1 MCYASRAPMD
11 YREYQPPSGLQQAV
25 HCLWTLEGDA
35 AELGAAL
42 QPVLPDG
49 RPELI
54 LHLGDPFE
62 RVGPDGRVQ
71 RQASILY
78 AGQLTGQLL
87 LRPTGRIAVAGLRFR
102 PFGAAAALKAP
113 QNELAGLTSPVFDLS
128 KPLGTLLQSIRD
140 ATDSPRHAIELLV
153 SRVGPPLLGASVDPR
168 LRAVVDVI
176 DQKGGLVTV
185 DALATVA
192 CMTRRHLE
200 RRFLATVG
208 VPPKRLARITR
219 FQRALSVFDQLD
231 EPGRGVRTAV
241 ECGYA
246 DQAHFIRDFS
256 SLAGCP
262 PGEHL
267 LRRGELTGFFSERH
281 SPAQPDQ

>member
-1 MCYASRAPMD
+1 MD
-11 YREYQPPSGLQQAV
+11 YREYQPPPELQHAV
-25 HCLWTLEGDA
+25 HCLWTLAGDA
-35 AELGAAL
+35 AELDAAP

-54 LHLGDPFE
+54 LHLGDPFQ
-62 RVGPDGRVQ
+62 RVEDDSRID
-71 RQASILY
+71 RQAAILY
-78 AGQLTGQLL
+78 AGQLTSQLV

-102 PFGAAAALKAP
+102 PYGAAAAFGVP
-113 QNELAGLTSPVFDLS
+113 QNHLTGRTIPLSDLS
-128 KPLGTLLQSIRD
+128 KTLGALLQSIRD
-140 ATDSPRHAIELLV
+140 ETDSPLRAVQLLV
-153 SRVGPPLLGASVDPR
+153 TRAGPVLSVAPVDPR

-176 DQKGGLVTV
+176 ARKGGLVTV
-185 DALATVA
+185 DALARVA

-200 RRFLATVG
+200 RRFLAEVG
-208 VPPKRLARITR
+208 VSPKRLARITR
-219 FQRALSVFDQLD
+219 FQRALSVLD
-231 EPGRGVRTAV
+231 ELDVPDRGTRTAV

-262 PGEHL
+262 PGEYL

-281 SPAQPDQ
+281 SPARPDQ